1 MSPLYKK
8 DNPADKVNYRL
19 VSVLTCFSK
28 IFERVLHDQMLDFA
42 KLILGDSLS
51 GFLKGHSFATALLK
65 MTDDFR
71 ASLDNKDHCIATA
84 VDLSKAFDS
93 ISHSLLS
100 SKLKAYGFTV
110 NAVNLIHSYLC
121 DTLQR
126 VKIGNT
132 YSHWKT
138 IQHGVP
144 QGSILGPLLFNLFIN
159 DLTYSVD
166 DAKIRLWLY
175 ADDTSLYL
183 SQPNQD
189 VLETRSQSKFYVLQ
203 SWFKCNYSSINESK
217 NKVLP
222 LGDNPP
228 YYELFAD
235 CTRPALEVVHDIKL
249 LGLTIDSS
257 LSFKAH
263 IKSVCNKVDVKVSA
277 LRRVRKFV
285 PSEVMVNIYKALIL
299 PHLEYCALVLV
310 GLSSGLSNKL
320 ELTNQYAIRTLL
332 NMAKSTSHSDLLTYV
347 GLKVLEHRRYSH
359 ALSLFYKCLYNMG
372 PNNIK
377 EMSLFRNNEYDLE
390 ASASLISLPI
400 TVDSCIGHIITSP
413 QDYGTICLTM

>member
-1 MSPLYKK
+1 M
-8 DNPADKVNYRL
+8 
-19 VSVLTCFSK
+19 
-28 IFERVLHDQMLDFA
+28 
-42 KLILGDSLS
+42 
-51 GFLKGHSFATALLK
+51 
-65 MTDDFR
+65 
-71 ASLDNKDHCIATA
+71 
-84 VDLSKAFDS
+84 
-93 ISHSLLS
+93 
-100 SKLKAYGFTV
+100 
-110 NAVNLIHSYLC
+110 
-121 DTLQR
+121 
-126 VKIGNT
+126 
-132 YSHWKT
+132 
-138 IQHGVP
+138 
-144 QGSILGPLLFNLFIN
+144 
-159 DLTYSVD
+159 
-166 DAKIRLWLY
+166 
-175 ADDTSLYL
+175 
-183 SQPNQD
+183 
-189 VLETRSQSKFYVLQ
+189 LETRSQSKFDVLQ

-217 NKVLP
+217 TKVLP

-235 CTRPALEVVHDIKL
+235 RTRPPLEVVHDMKL

-263 IKSVCNKVDVKVSA
+263 IKSVCNKDKVKVSA
-277 LRRVRKFV
+277 RRRVRKFV

-332 NMAKSTSHSDLLTYV
+332 NMAKSTSYSDLLTYV

-359 ALSLFYKCLYNMG
+359 ALSLFYKCLYNIG

>member
-1 MSPLYKK
+1 M
-8 DNPADKVNYRL
+8 
-19 VSVLTCFSK
+19 
-28 IFERVLHDQMLDFA
+28 
-42 KLILGDSLS
+42 
-51 GFLKGHSFATALLK
+51 
-65 MTDDFR
+65 
-71 ASLDNKDHCIATA
+71 
-84 VDLSKAFDS
+84 
-93 ISHSLLS
+93 
-100 SKLKAYGFTV
+100 KAYGFTV

-121 DTLQR
+121 DSLQR

-132 YSHWKT
+132 YSDWKT

-166 DAKIRLWLY
+166 DAKIRLY
-175 ADDTSLYL
+175 AADSSLYL
-183 SQPNQD
+183 SHPNQN
-189 VLETRSQSKFYVLQ
+189 VVETRSQSKFDVLQ

-217 NKVLP
+217 TKVLP

-235 CTRPALEVVHDIKL
+235 RTRPPLEVVHDMKL

-299 PHLEYCALVLV
+299 PHLEYCS
-310 GLSSGLSNKL
+310 LSW
-320 ELTNQYAIRTLL
+320 
-332 NMAKSTSHSDLLTYV
+332 V
-347 GLKVLEHRRYSH
+347 
-359 ALSLFYKCLYNMG
+359 
-372 PNNIK
+372 
-377 EMSLFRNNEYDLE
+377 
-390 ASASLISLPI
+390 
-400 TVDSCIGHIITSP
+400 IIWSF
-413 QDYGTICLTM
+413 